1 MIERLRVRIPAGAEG
16 EFSSTESTLCA
27 GSIFG
32 VLSTPVLPQKHIKDP
47 GHSAK
52 KCRWQ
57 VTPKNAYILDPKMLS
72 GLIMFLSRHSAGTYP
87 EMSSHATC

>member
-1 MIERLRVRIPAGAEG
+1 MIERLRVRIPAGAAG
-16 EFSSTESTLCA
+16 EFSSPESTLCA

-32 VLSTPVLPQKHIKDP
+32 VRSTPVLPQKHIKDP

-57 VTPKNAYILDPKMLS
+57 VTPKHANVFDLTKS
-72 GLIMFLSRHSAGTYP
+72 ESADYVVQ
-87 EMSSHATC
+87 A